1 MKINERMTPKQS
13 IIFVIVIA
21 IAVFIAMQVV
31 YGQEGN
37 TTNSS
42 QSDYS
47 TLDNYFRLLEQ
58 QKPLEKLLNYCYQH
72 ADRPNPIQDLI
83 DKGFLSSN
91 STGQTCLSVRQSY
104 NEIQTMIN
112 NNLEIQ
118 QQKQKEQHEKTFS
131 YNKCLMNS
139 IQTRNMTYEDCYRI
153 FKGAIK

>member
-1 MKINERMTPKQS
+1 M
-13 IIFVIVIA
+13 
-21 IAVFIAMQVV
+21 
-31 YGQEGN
+31 
-37 TTNSS
+37 
-42 QSDYS
+42 
-47 TLDNYFRLLEQ
+47 
-58 QKPLEKLLNYCYQH
+58 LNYCYQH

-118 QQKQKEQHEKTFS
+118 QQKQKEQQEKTFS